1 MLLWIGYFNQSIIKI
16 SRTLAKYFCLE
27 CIVNNSMFYDSVPM
41 CPVNLALFYE
51 PLTIPYIKDKISNIY
66 TILLEM
72 DFKIKFRSC
81 LQSLTTHPQTKQW
94 SASFYSCRKGDL
106 LNIAGQLQQ
115 GSHVGETNP
124 SMWINPLD
132 TYGKIYLRKINV
144 IFKFIHPFINK

>member
-27 CIVNNSMFYDSVPM
+27 YIVNNSMFYDSVPM

-51 PLTIPYIKDKISNIY
+51 PLTITYIKDKISNRY
-66 TILLEM
+66 TILLQM

-81 LQSLTTHPQTKQW
+81 LQSSLTPKPNNGLPLFTL
-94 SASFYSCRKGDL
+94 CRKGDL
-106 LNIAGQLQQ
+106 FNIAGQLQQ

-132 TYGKIYLRKINV
+132 PYGKIYLRKINV
-144 IFKFIHPFINK
+144 IFKFIHPFTNK